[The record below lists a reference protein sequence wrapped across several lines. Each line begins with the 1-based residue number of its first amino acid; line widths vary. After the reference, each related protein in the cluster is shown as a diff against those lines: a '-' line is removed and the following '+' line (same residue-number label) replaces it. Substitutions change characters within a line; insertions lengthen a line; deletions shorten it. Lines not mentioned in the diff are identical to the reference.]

1 MCFSPIFI
9 IILGS
14 FYFKT
19 CNPALLKPFQFQ
31 CYTKGICTWPLEYCS
46 SEEYEQR
53 CIPCYPSVCRQDQ
66 PPLQCQYNCS
76 LIEQNESESTTENT
90 VVALIVVASLL
101 GVIVL
106 SVGFLIIKNFKL
118 KQKLRNNTMKYEDVK
133 NLLKSAEQERKK
145 ENSSQEKDCYGKRK
159 LTTVNPTDT
168 DRAGCY
174 KPTTYKD
181 TVS

>member
-66 PPLQCQYNCS
+66 PPLQS
-76 LIEQNESESTTENT
+76 GSS